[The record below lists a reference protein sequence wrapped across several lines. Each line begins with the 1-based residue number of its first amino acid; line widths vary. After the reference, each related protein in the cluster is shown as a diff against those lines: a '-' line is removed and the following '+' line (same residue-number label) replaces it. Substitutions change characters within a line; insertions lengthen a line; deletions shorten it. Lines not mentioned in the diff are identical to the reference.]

1 MNRTKKLTSLQET
14 VKESQVTYE
23 VYANLPD
30 DGNRY
35 EVATMDDLVRDL
47 PALPN

>member
-1 MNRTKKLTSLQET
+1 MDDKK
-14 VKESQVTYE
+14 KEKKVVSENPVTYE

-35 EVATMDDLVRDL
+35 EV
-47 PALPN
+47 